1 MKSRHG
7 FTLIE
12 ILVVVAIIGV
22 MLAMAVAS
30 VASGRDAARARTAAR
45 GVAQMSHYANA
56 LAILRQRSAVISFSG
71 NTITVQ
77 LSGEGVDT
85 SEVGE
90 PAQPIYQ
97 EVNGETVEPSV
108 PEEGEDAEPSDEGGA
123 GREEKGR
130 EEKEKKGYLYTE
142 NVLDPEELAKEDAER
157 SFEGVLFR
165 VELVDENGQA
175 LDAQTAAQLRSE
187 ADAMVA
193 KRGPAGAAWS
203 NTSGEIDLGALD
215 NENTEGSKDR
225 SENDGRIIYE
235 TNGNCAPYRVTI
247 FAATDDNGE
256 GEELMTVHVSR
267 SGKVTIGDE
276 EGENR
281 R

>member
-1 MKSRHG
+1 MRRNAG

-12 ILVVVAIIGV
+12 ILIVAAIIGV
-22 MLAMAVAS
+22 MLAAAVVS
-30 VASGRDAARARTAAR
+30 VSSGRSAAHARAAAR

-56 LAILRQRSAVISFSG
+56 LAILRQRSTVISFSG
-71 NTITVQ
+71 NKITVQ

-123 GREEKGR
+123 GR

-203 NTSGEIDLGALD
+203 NTSGEINLGALAS
-215 NENTEGSKDR
+215 EETEGPKGR

-235 TNGNCAPYRVTI
+235 TNGNCAPYRVII
-247 FAATDDNGE
+247 FAAAEDNVE
-256 GEELMTVHVSR
+256 GEELMTVHVAR

-276 EGENR
+276 EEDR
-281 R
+281 

>member
-1 MKSRHG
+1 MRRNAG

-12 ILVVVAIIGV
+12 ILIVAAIIGV
-22 MLAMAVAS
+22 MLAAAVVS
-30 VASGRDAARARTAAR
+30 VSSGRSAAHARAAAR
-45 GVAQMSHYANA
+45 GVAPMSHYANA
-56 LAILRQRSAVISFSG
+56 LAILRQRSTVIRFSG
-71 NTITVQ
+71 NKIAVQ

-108 PEEGEDAEPSDEGGA
+108 PEEVETAEPADEGGA
-123 GREEKGR
+123 QKE
-130 EEKEKKGYLYTE
+130 EKKGYLYTE
-142 NVLDPEELAKEDAER
+142 NVLDPDELAKEDAER

-187 ADAMVA
+187 ADSMVA

-203 NTSGEIDLGALD
+203 NTSGEIDLGALGD
-215 NENTEGSKDR
+215 EGTEDPESR
-225 SENDGRIIYE
+225 SENEGRVIYE

-247 FAATDDNGE
+247 FAAAADNVE

-276 EGENR
+276 EEESR

>member
-1 MKSRHG
+1 MKRRHG

-71 NTITVQ
+71 DTITVQ

-85 SEVGE
+85 SEVGQ
-90 PAQPIYQ
+90 PAQPIYL
-97 EVNGETVEPSV
+97 EVNGETVESAVAGDEPADDKS
-108 PEEGEDAEPSDEGGA
+108 GESGSSGGK
-123 GREEKGR
+123 EEKPS
-130 EEKEKKGYLYTE
+130 GYLYTE
-142 NVLDPEELAKEDAER
+142 RALTLDELAKEDYTR
-157 SFEGVLFR
+157 SFEGILFR

-175 LDAQTAAQLRSE
+175 LDSQTATQLRSE
-187 ADAMVA
+187 ADAMIK
-193 KRGPAGAAWS
+193 KRESIGAVWS
-203 NTSGEIDLGALD
+203 NTSGEIDLDASDDDSGRPEIRPE
-215 NENTEGSKDR
+215 NE
-225 SENDGRIIYE
+225 GRVIYE

-247 FAATDDNGE
+247 FSAAEDNEE

-276 EGENR
+276 EEENR

>member
-1 MKSRHG
+1 MRRNAG

-12 ILVVVAIIGV
+12 ILIVAAIIGV
-22 MLAMAVAS
+22 MLAAAVVS
-30 VASGRDAARARTAAR
+30 VSSGRSAAHARTAAR

-56 LAILRQRSAVISFSG
+56 LAILRQRSTVVSFSG
-71 NTITVQ
+71 NKITVQ

-108 PEEGEDAEPSDEGGA
+108 PEEGENAGPSDEGGA
-123 GREEKGR
+123 AREEKT
-130 EEKEKKGYLYTE
+130 GYLYTE

-203 NTSGEIDLGALD
+203 NTSGEINLGALAS
-215 NENTEGSKDR
+215 EETEGPKGR

-235 TNGNCAPYRVTI
+235 TNGNCAPYRVII
-247 FAATDDNGE
+247 FAAAEGDVE
-256 GEELMTVHVSR
+256 GEELMTVHVAR

-276 EGENR
+276 EEDR
-281 R
+281 

>member
-1 MKSRHG
+1 MRRNAG

-12 ILVVVAIIGV
+12 ILIVAAIIGV
-22 MLAMAVAS
+22 MLAAAVVS
-30 VASGRDAARARTAAR
+30 VSSGRGAAHARTAAR

-56 LAILRQRSAVISFSG
+56 LAILRQRSAVVSFSG
-71 NTITVQ
+71 NKITVQ

-108 PEEGEDAEPSDEGGA
+108 PEEEEDAESADEGGE
-123 GREEKGR
+123 GQEG
-130 EEKEKKGYLYTE
+130 KKGYLYTE
-142 NVLDPEELAKEDAER
+142 NILDPEKLAKEDVER
-157 SFEGVLFR
+157 TFEGVLFR

-187 ADAMVA
+187 ADAMVT

-203 NTSGEIDLGALD
+203 NTSGEIDLGASD
-215 NENTEGSKDR
+215 KDAESPEIRPENE
-225 SENDGRIIYE
+225 GRIIYE

-247 FAATDDNGE
+247 FAATEDNAE
-256 GEELMTVHVSR
+256 GEELMTVHVAR

-276 EGENR
+276 EEDKR
-281 R
+281 